1 MKVIC
6 YSSFTFGYLNR
17 ARVLFASVKR
27 FHPDWHCVALITDI
41 PPAGFQWRDDEAID
55 EIVYAKDLGIK
66 NFESWL
72 FKLDVIEACTAV
84 KGPYLLQAC
93 KGRADVV
100 IYLDPD
106 TCLFNVLEP
115 LLKELKRS
123 DIVIT
128 PHQIHPDDERS
139 AIVDNEITSLK
150 TGIYNLGFLAVKTT
164 GEGQRMAHWWND
176 RLLEFCH
183 DDIPNGLFVDQRWCD
198 HIPSF
203 FENVKI
209 LKDPGYNVASW
220 NLSHRTVDIDRDGEA
235 HVNGVLLRFWHFTK
249 LGPLGDIMTKRYAQD
264 NFPVYELW
272 AWYRDQVALSTGTDI
287 PRGYWAFGFFD
298 DGAAISKEQRVL
310 YRHRKDLQQA
320 FPNPYASGE
329 GTLQSWLANEG
340 VA

>member
-1 MKVIC
+1 MNVIC

-27 FHPDWHCVALITDI
+27 FHPDWHCVALITDV
-41 PPAGFQWRDDEAID
+41 PPAGFQWRDDESID
-55 EIVYAKDLGIK
+55 EIVYAKDLGIE

-72 FKLDVIEACTAV
+72 FKLDVIEVCTAV

-93 KGRADVV
+93 KGKADAV

-106 TCLFNVLEP
+106 TCLFNALDP
-115 LLKELKRS
+115 LIEELQHS
-123 DIVIT
+123 EIIIT
-128 PHQIHPDDERS
+128 PHQIYPDKERS
-139 AIVDNEITSLK
+139 AIIDNEITSLK
-150 TGIYNLGFLAVKTT
+150 TGIYNLGFLAVRTS
-164 GEGQRMAHWWND
+164 GEGQRMAQWWSD

-203 FENVKI
+203 FDNVKI

-220 NLSHRTVDIDRDGEA
+220 NLSHRTVDIDRDGVA
-235 HVNGVLLRFWHFTK
+235 HVNGTPLRFWHFTK
-249 LGPLGDIMTKRYAQD
+249 LGPLGDIMTKRYALD

-272 AWYRDQVALSTGTDI
+272 AWYRDQVVLATGTDV
-287 PRGYWAFGFFD
+287 PHGYWAFGFYE
-298 DGAAISKEQRVL
+298 DGAAISKDQRVL
-310 YRHRKDLQQA
+310 YRHRKDLQKA
-320 FPNPYASGE
+320 FPNPYTSGE

-340 VA
+340 LA